1 MKDKTTDWRNL
12 YGETWKGII
21 TPAAF
26 AHPAKFARGLIR
38 KIYLHAFNQG
48 WVKEGDRVLDPFGGV
63 GLGGFDAA
71 RLGLHWTGVELEKR
85 FYILGNGMACPGI
98 DAAFWRRY
106 QGRGGRWLA
115 LGICPDCGDLLDTN
129 PPMLELFGKKIKA
142 IPSQAAH
149 RYGGNIGAWRQ
160 TFANYPGSARL
171 INGDSRFLLS
181 YLAEA
186 EPVDLA
192 ISSPPYEEVINSG
205 KNGIDWN
212 KAGRP
217 DRTKASVK
225 RKEPTSTG
233 ELKYGE
239 TEGQLGAMPA
249 KDFDLAI
256 SSPPFGQAQTGGGIA
271 VNGYQNQEKRPGSE
285 ERPFDLIGER
295 TYTPQNQGESDG
307 QLANMPTKGFDLA
320 ISSPPYEE
328 SQIAKSSTGV
338 NLEKQYQTYRA
349 SGGGASFEKF
359 VATQQKHTTEYG
371 ITEGQLGAMP
381 AKGFDLS
388 VSSPPYE
395 QTRIDG
401 NGDEG
406 SSGLRDENG
415 NYLRGP
421 EGWKIRK
428 EMGGRYGETEGQL
441 GGMATDF
448 WTAAR
453 SIVDQVFAALKPGGV
468 AVWVVKDFVRNKQVD
483 PFCEKWRILCE
494 AAGFETVCQHRAW
507 LVEEVGNARA
517 LFDFD
522 DGQGNLVQAGQV
534 VRLENGEVKKPTKE
548 RKSFFKRLHEKKGGA
563 RVDWEMV
570 ICMQK
575 PGVQPVKTLDKE
587 S

>member
-1 MKDKTTDWRNL
+1 MNDKTTDWRNL

-129 PPMLELFGKKIKA
+129 PPMLELFGKKIKT

-149 RYGGNIGAWRQ
+149 RYRGNIGAWRQ

-171 INGDSRFLLS
+171 INGDSRLLLS
-181 YLAEA
+181 YFAEA
-186 EPVDLA
+186 EPV
-192 ISSPPYEEVINSG
+192 
-205 KNGIDWN
+205 
-212 KAGRP
+212 
-217 DRTKASVK
+217 
-225 RKEPTSTG
+225 
-233 ELKYGE
+233 
-239 TEGQLGAMPA
+239 
-249 KDFDLAI
+249 DLAI

-320 ISSPPYEE
+320 ISSPPYQE
-328 SQIAKSSTGV
+328 SQIAKSSSGV
-338 NLEKQYQTYRA
+338 DLEKQYQTYRA
-349 SGGGASFEKF
+349 SRGGASYEKF
-359 VATQQKHTTEYG
+359 VATQQKHTTGYG
-371 ITEGQLGAMP
+371 ETEGQLGAMP

-441 GGMATDF
+441 GGMATNF

-453 SIVDQVFAALKPGGV
+453 SIVDQVFDALKPGGV
-468 AVWVVKDFVRNKQVD
+468 SIWVVKDFVRNKQVD

-522 DGQGNLVQAGQV
+522 DGQGNVVQAGQV
-534 VRLENGEVKKPTKE
+534 VRLENGEVRKPTKE

-563 RVDWEMV
+563 RIDWEMV
-570 ICMQK
+570 ICMRK
-575 PGVQPVKTLDKE
+575 PTGGQPVNQ
-587 S
+587 